1 MQTKTEIQE
10 LLTQAGVR
18 PNKRLGQHFLID
30 LNLLRLLVGSA
41 DIQKGDVV
49 LEVGCGTGSLT
60 AELAEKAGKVIAVEY
75 DRTLAEIAK
84 EQLAKFD
91 NIDLINA
98 DILDTKHIFN
108 QVVVDSLSLALQNK
122 TSRFL
127 LVANLPYNVASPVMT
142 NLVTGSLVADAFF
155 VTVQKEVA
163 QRMVA
168 KPGSKDYGTL
178 SVFLGATGDAKIIRT
193 LKPSVFWP
201 APQVNSA
208 MVTFSRDHGKCNRIA
223 DMDFFCQVVH
233 FFMSHQRKTIQ
244 GCCKLADKSTDIRL
258 AQANW
263 PAIFERCGLDA
274 TKRPQQVSSE
284 EYIALA
290 KELVR

>member
-1 MQTKTEIQE
+1 MQTKTQIQQF
-10 LLTQAGVR
+10 LTQAGVR

-30 LNLLRLLVGSA
+30 LNLLRLLVESA
-41 DIQKGDVV
+41 DIQSNDVV
-49 LEVGCGTGSLT
+49 LEVGSGTGSLT
-60 AELAEKAGKVIAVEY
+60 SALAEKAGRVIAVEY

-84 EQLAKFD
+84 EQLAQFK

-98 DILDTKHIFN
+98 DILDTKHTFN
-108 QVVVDSLSLALQNK
+108 QIVIDALLLARKNQ
-122 TSRFL
+122 TGRFL

-163 QRMVA
+163 ERMVA
-168 KPGSKDYGTL
+168 NPGSKDYGTL

-201 APQVNSA
+201 MPKVNSA
-208 MVTFSRDHGKCNRIA
+208 MVTFSRNPVQCSRIA
-223 DMDFFCQVVH
+223 DMDLFCQTVH
-233 FFMSHQRKTIQ
+233 LFMSHQRKTIQ
-244 GCCKLADKSTDIRL
+244 GCGKLADKSPDERL
-258 AQANW
+258 AQADW

-274 TKRPQQVSSE
+274 TKRPQQLSPE

-290 KELVR
+290 KEVVR